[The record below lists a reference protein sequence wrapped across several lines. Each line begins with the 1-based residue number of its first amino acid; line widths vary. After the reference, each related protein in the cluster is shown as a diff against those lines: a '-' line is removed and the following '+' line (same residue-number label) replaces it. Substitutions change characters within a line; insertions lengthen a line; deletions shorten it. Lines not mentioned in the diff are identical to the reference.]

1 MKGFSASLDR
11 RGNTRIEIIKSVP
24 ENIQLSKDLSH
35 QIPLC
40 GTLSPVHW
48 HPGYHAQCFVI
59 KSCPWGNSLV
69 GAVAGQGG
77 GEAGGGVKVEIS
89 RTVVSNSSKPHGLYS
104 PPGSSVHRDSPGK
117 NIGMGCHALLLLG
130 SSQPRDGTQV
140 SRIAGGFF
148 TFQATRE
155 VPFANKIIYY
165 YPLLIQ
171 NLK

>member
-1 MKGFSASLDR
+1 MSGGAPHTARPSSLAGGCLGR
-11 RGNTRIEIIKSVP
+11 LPGA
-24 ENIQLSKDLSH
+24 LSKAHHLPPSH

-104 PPGSSVHRDSPGK
+104 PPGSSVHGILQARILEWVAISFSR
-117 NIGMGCHALLLLG
+117 G
-130 SSQPRDGTQV
+130 SSRPRDRTLF
-140 SRIAGGFF
+140 SCIAGGFF
-148 TFQATRE
+148 TS
-155 VPFANKIIYY
+155 
-165 YPLLIQ
+165 
-171 NLK
+171 